1 MVAMRAAA
9 ALPAG
14 VIRILSDLHCY
25 DARTLVGDLRQL
37 QPLFEGV
44 ASLVLNGDS
53 CEMRRDVS
61 STQVEALRSF
71 FRARVPAVT
80 FITGNHDPGISD
92 TQELLLGEGR
102 VWVTHGDI
110 FLDGLT
116 PWSRHAAQ
124 LRRLLAAE
132 RAADPAADYAQPAVR
147 LRMARAVA
155 GAEEDLPD
163 YVTGGWRAHLKWI
176 ARTFFPP
183 RQVLAMLRAWRDLP
197 GLAARLAVAQRPS
210 AQVIV
215 TGHVHFPG
223 VWRHPGAP
231 TVINTGSFFQPLG
244 GSLVDVFA
252 DRVEIRR
259 IRRSGGDFAPGALL
273 TAIPLRT
280 SDPRA

>member
-1 MVAMRAAA
+1 MVAMRVRA

-25 DARTLVGDLRQL
+25 DARTLVADFRQL
-37 QPLFEGV
+37 QPLLEGV
-44 ASLVLNGDS
+44 PGLVLNGDS

-61 STQVEALRSF
+61 PAQVGALRNF
-71 FRARVPAVT
+71 FRERVPAVT
-80 FITGNHDPGISD
+80 FITGNHDPDISD
-92 TQELLLGEGR
+92 THELLLADGR

-132 RAADPAADYAQPAVR
+132 RAADPTADYAQPAVR

-155 GAEEDLPD
+155 RAEEDLPD

-197 GLAARLAVAQRPS
+197 GLAARVSVAQRPS
-210 AQVIV
+210 ARVVV

-223 VWRHPGAP
+223 VWRHPGGP

-244 GSLVDVFA
+244 GNLVDVFT
-252 DRVEIRR
+252 DRLGVRR
-259 IRRSGGDFAPGALL
+259 IRPSGGDFVPGALWD
-273 TAIPLRT
+273 TIPLRAA
-280 SDPRA
+280 DPR